1 MRDTEYSITAS
12 KLKTIMGTNVRGAW
26 AIGLGSFLTIG
37 ATPVALGQTVQ
48 AIGESQ
54 QPPVPAPDGAAPS
67 RQSNST
73 GDSPVAVLN
82 PVIVTGSR
90 AGTQRQRASTTP
102 VQIVTAQQ
110 LIATG
115 QGSLLDALKTLVPS
129 LTTPAVGYDAG
140 ALSRTFQ
147 LRGLGPAETLVLVNG
162 KRRHLSATLYADE
175 DPSQGANAV
184 DLDLIPLALVD
195 HVEVLLGAAA
205 AQYGSDAI
213 AGVVNIV
220 LKRRSEGTT
229 VTTTG
234 GGYVDGGGATG
245 QVDLSHGMA
254 LGDDGFL
261 TLSAGYRHHGFSDRS
276 SDSGGPEPARVQG
289 DPQTNLFTF
298 GYNLEK
304 PLTAGTTL
312 YSFATVADRT
322 VRAYENYRSP
332 SYIADN
338 LPGLE
343 AIYPDGF
350 SPIER
355 AHETDYSF
363 TIGVKGTT
371 TSNWNWDLSTTYGRD
386 EISLSNLNTANYSLL
401 TGAGSTPTSFNV
413 GGYTSS
419 ELTTNLDFKRAFS
432 LPFWSAPVNVAV
444 GVEHRYET
452 FGLNAGE
459 PASYY
464 QSGAIAFPG
473 YLPTDASNAHRNSL
487 ATYADVSTH
496 ILPAWQIDGAVR
508 AEDYQSL
515 GASVDGTV
523 STRYDFGRAFGIRG
537 SAGTGTHAPTLVQEN
552 YSATNVTTG
561 GAMIQIPLNSAGAR
575 ILGAPALKN
584 ETSTQFSLGFVS
596 EPIAGMHVSVD
607 AYQIDINNRIVDS
620 GDISGPLA
628 AAAIAANGTVVPS
641 DAVANTYAQFFTN
654 GANTRTRGIDA
665 SLDYRSDFGRYGKVA
680 WNLTGTYNRTTIRS
694 INTPASL
701 QAAGVA
707 LLDDIQI
714 SNLTTATPRIV
725 VSGSGAYTLGR
736 WHVTLRETYYGKS
749 SQTQWATDYSGYYAD
764 NINPAFITDLDIAYQ
779 LTKNT
784 TIAIGANN
792 LFNKY
797 PTETNPNARS
807 NFDLYPH
814 LSPFGIN
821 GGYYYARLT
830 VSI

>member
-1 MRDTEYSITAS
+1 
-12 KLKTIMGTNVRGAW
+12 MGVTSMAVGQTSQGAE
-26 AIGLGSFLTIG
+26 SQ
-37 ATPVALGQTVQ
+37 PVA
-48 AIGESQ
+48 
-54 QPPVPAPDGAAPS
+54 PVAADVAASAAP
-67 RQSNST
+67 
-73 GDSPVAVLN
+73 VELN
-82 PVIVTGSR
+82 PVVVTGSR
-90 AGTQRQRASTTP
+90 ASTQRQRDSATP
-102 VQIVTAQQ
+102 IQVVTAQE

-115 QGSLLDALKTLVPS
+115 QGNLLDALKTVVPS

-184 DLDLIPLALVD
+184 DLDLIPFALID
-195 HVEVLLGAAA
+195 HVEVLLGDAA

-220 LKRRSEGTT
+220 LKRQSEGTT
-229 VTTTG
+229 ITATG
-234 GGYVDGGGATG
+234 GGYFDGGGATG
-245 QVDLSHGMA
+245 QVDLTHGFA

-261 TLSAGYRHHGFSDRS
+261 TLSAGYRHHSFSDRD

-289 DPQTNLFTF
+289 DPQTNLATF

-304 PLTAGTTL
+304 PLNADLTL

-322 VRAYENYRSP
+322 VKAYENYRSP
-332 SYIADN
+332 SYLADN

-343 AIYPDGF
+343 AIYPNGF

-355 AHETDYSF
+355 SHETDYSV
-363 TIGVKGTT
+363 TVGIKGTT
-371 TSNWNWDLSTTYGRD
+371 QSHWDWDLSTTYGRD
-386 EISLSNLNTANYSLL
+386 EINLSNLNTANYSLL
-401 TGAGSTPTSFNV
+401 TDTGSTPTSFDV

-432 LPFWSAPVNVAV
+432 LPFWSSPVNVAV
-444 GVEHRYET
+444 GFEHRYET
-452 FGLNAGE
+452 FSLNAGE

-464 QSGAIAFPG
+464 ESGAVAFPG
-473 YLPTDASNAHRNSL
+473 YLPTDASDSHRNSI
-487 ATYADVSTH
+487 AAYTDVSTH
-496 ILPAWQIDGAVR
+496 ILPSWQIDGAVR

-523 STRYDFGRAFGIRG
+523 STRYDFGSALGIRG

-561 GAMIQIPLNSAGAR
+561 GAMIQIPINSAGAR
-575 ILGAPALKN
+575 VLGAPNLKD
-584 ETSTQFSLGFVS
+584 ETSRQFSFGFVAQ
-596 EPIAGMHVSVD
+596 PIPDLHLSVD
-607 AYQIDINNRIVDS
+607 AYQIDIDNRIVDS
-620 GDISGPLA
+620 GDLSGSLA

-665 SLDYRSDFGRYGKVA
+665 SLDYKSDFGRYGRVA
-680 WNLTGTYNRTTIRS
+680 WNLDATYNRTTIRS

-714 SNLTTATPRIV
+714 SNLTTATPRIEI
-725 VSGSGAYTLGR
+725 SGSGAYSLGPWR
-736 WHVTLRETYYGKS
+736 VTLRETYYGKS
-749 SQTQWATDYSGYYAD
+749 SQTQWATDYSGYFAD
-764 NINPAFITDLDIAYQ
+764 NINPAFITDLDIAYRI
-779 LTKNT
+779 TKNT
-784 TIAIGANN
+784 TIAVGANN

-797 PTETNPNARS
+797 PTETNPSARA